1 MVRAMVLDMEL
12 EGKEIV
18 AGAVAEN
25 GNPEKTEIHETEI
38 EITIEMVTETEL
50 VLSVTVK
57 GPKKMRLE
65 GVMLQSYPMRPMSN

>member
-1 MVRAMVLDMEL
+1 MDMEL
-12 EGKEIV
+12 EDKEIV

-25 GNPEKTEIHETEI
+25 ENLEKTEIHETEI
-38 EITIEMVTETEL
+38 EIITEMVTEIER

-57 GPKKMRLE
+57 GLKKMRLE